1 MIQVN
6 LLRPIALACVLALAA
21 CAAPTPRPEAP
32 ASDAGGATDPA
43 AVAEPPESEDKEV
56 MAALMAGEFAWQ
68 DGRTESAAR
77 HYARAAAASDD
88 PAIAEHATRVAIVAR
103 TWELARTALARWRVL
118 APEATGI
125 VQAEAALALADGDTA
140 TALARLRA
148 LLQRGDAEA
157 RRMVGQ
163 ALLGGADPERATAA
177 LEALAADTSLPGGVD
192 TLLALSQVAQQL
204 RQPALAGRFAAAAVA
219 AAPDSA
225 PAVMWKGHLAL
236 RGGDRAAARAAFERA
251 LAIAPADRSNR
262 LTYAA
267 LLNETGEPGPAA
279 DALAALP
286 PDDEVLAARAAY
298 AARAEAPELLAR
310 VAAEIEALPA
320 PRPAARLE
328 LLGQLAE
335 LAERR
340 EDALRWYRAVPRG
353 ERWFE
358 AQVRIAVLLD
368 GLDDRDGA
376 LAHLDA
382 LRAGG
387 IDDDARL
394 ADTFLLEAELH
405 DRHADASRALD
416 AYSRGLRA
424 LPDERRLLYARA
436 LAFER
441 LDRVDEC
448 IADLR
453 RLVELDPDDA
463 DALNAL
469 GYTLA
474 DRTDRHQQE
483 ALELI
488 TRALAAKPDEPA
500 IIDSMGWVQY
510 RLGNHAE
517 ALVHLRRAFELQPDA
532 EIAAHLGEV
541 LWVTGARDEARAVWA
556 RGREVDTDNDVL
568 AETVR
573 RLDR

>member
-6 LLRPIALACVLALAA
+6 ILRPLVLACALALAA
-21 CAAPTPRPEAP
+21 CAGPGPRTAPAAEAP
-32 ASDAGGATDPA
+32 AGEAGDTGAEGAPLT
-43 AVAEPPESEDKEV
+43 SEDKDV

-68 DGRTESAAR
+68 DGRAASAAR
-77 HYARAAAASDD
+77 HFARAAAASDD
-88 PAIAEHATRVAIVAR
+88 PAIAEHATRVAIVAKA
-103 TWELARTALARWRVL
+103 WDLARESLARWRTL
-118 APEATGI
+118 APDAVGI
-125 VQAEAALALADGDTA
+125 VQAEAGLALADGDDA
-140 TALARLRA
+140 TALARLRT
-148 LLQRGDAEA
+148 LLARDDADS

-163 ALLGGADPERATAA
+163 VLLGGAEPARAVAA
-177 LEALAADTSLPGGVD
+177 LEALAAQPDLPGGVD
-192 TLLALSQVAQQL
+192 TLLTLSQVAQQL
-204 RQPALAGRFAAAAVA
+204 RQPELAGRLAAAAVA
-219 AAPDSA
+219 RDPKSTQ
-225 PAVMWKGHLAL
+225 AVMWQGHLAL

-251 LAIAPADRSNR
+251 LAIAPEDKSNR

-267 LLNETGEPGPAA
+267 LLNEMGEPGPAA
-279 DALAALP
+279 DALASLA

-298 AARAEAPELLAR
+298 AARAEDPALLAK
-310 VAAEIEALPA
+310 VAAEIEALPP
-320 PRPAARLE
+320 PRPAARVE

-335 LAERR
+335 LGERR
-340 EDALRWYRAVPRG
+340 DDALRWYRAVPRG
-353 ERWFE
+353 ERWFD

-368 GLDDRDGA
+368 GKGERDAA

-387 IDDDARL
+387 IDEDARL

-405 DRHADASRALD
+405 QRHEGADRALD

-436 LAFER
+436 LAYES

-448 IADLR
+448 IADLQ
-453 RLVELDPDDA
+453 RLVDLDPADA

-474 DRTDRHQQE
+474 DRTDRDQE
-483 ALELI
+483 ALLLI
-488 TRALAAKPDEPA
+488 EKALAAKPDEPA

-517 ALVHLRRAFELQPDA
+517 ALKHLRRAFELQPDA

-541 LWVTGARDEARAVWA
+541 LWVTGAKDEARTVWA
-556 RGREVDTDNDVL
+556 KGREVDAENAVL

>member
-6 LLRPIALACVLALAA
+6 VLRPLALAGALALAA
-21 CAAPTPRPEAP
+21 CAGPTQRPGSVADAAAGAAAEAP
-32 ASDAGGATDPA
+32 AEGAPLS
-43 AVAEPPESEDKEV
+43 SEDKDV

-68 DGRTESAAR
+68 DGRAASAAR
-77 HYARAAAASDD
+77 HFARAAAASDD
-88 PAIAEHATRVAIVAR
+88 PAIAEHATRVAIVAKA
-103 TWELARTALARWRVL
+103 WDLARESLARWRQL
-118 APEATGI
+118 APEAVGI
-125 VQAEAALALADGDTA
+125 VQAEAGLALADGDDA
-140 TALARLRA
+140 TALARLRT
-148 LLQRGDAEA
+148 LLARGDADS

-163 ALLGGADPERATAA
+163 VLLGGAEPARAVAA
-177 LEALAADTSLPGGVD
+177 LEALAADPGLPGGVD
-192 TLLALSQVAQQL
+192 TLLTLSQVAQQL
-204 RQPALAGRFAAAAVA
+204 RQPALAGRLAAAAVA
-219 AAPDSA
+219 ADPKSTQ
-225 PAVMWKGHLAL
+225 AVMWQGHLAL

-251 LAIAPADRSNR
+251 LEIAPDDKANR

-267 LLNETGEPGPAA
+267 LLNEMGEPGPAA
-279 DALAALP
+279 DALAGLA

-298 AARAEAPELLAR
+298 AARADDPALLAG
-310 VAAEIEALPA
+310 VAAEIEALPP
-320 PRPAARLE
+320 PRPPERVE

-335 LAERR
+335 LGERR
-340 EDALRWYRAVPRG
+340 DDALRWYRAVPRG
-353 ERWFE
+353 ERWFD

-368 GLDDRDGA
+368 GKGERDAA

-387 IDDDARL
+387 IDEDARL

-405 DRHADASRALD
+405 ERHDDSDRALD
-416 AYSRGLRA
+416 AYGRGLRA
-424 LPDERRLLYARA
+424 LPDERRLLYSRA
-436 LAFER
+436 LLFES

-448 IADLR
+448 IADLQ
-453 RLVELDPDDA
+453 RLVDLDPSDA

-474 DRTDRHQQE
+474 DRTDRHQE
-483 ALELI
+483 ALVLI
-488 TRALAAKPDEPA
+488 EKALAAKPDEPA

-517 ALVHLRRAFELQPDA
+517 ALKHLRRAFELQPDA

-541 LWVTGARDEARAVWA
+541 LWVTGAKDEARAAWA
-556 RGREVDTDNDVL
+556 KGREVDADNEVL

>member
-6 LLRPIALACVLALAA
+6 ILRPLVLAGMLALAA
-21 CAAPTPRPEAP
+21 CAGPAPRTAP
-32 ASDAGGATDPA
+32 AADAPADDAVGAAGDGAPLS
-43 AVAEPPESEDKEV
+43 SEDKDV

-68 DGRTESAAR
+68 DGRAASAAR
-77 HYARAAAASDD
+77 HFARAAAASDD
-88 PAIAEHATRVAIVAR
+88 PAIAEHATRVAIVAKA
-103 TWELARTALARWRVL
+103 WDLARESLARWRTL
-118 APEATGI
+118 APDAIGI
-125 VQAEAALALADGDTA
+125 VQAEAGLALADGDDA
-140 TALARLRA
+140 TALARLRT
-148 LLQRGDAEA
+148 LLARGDADS

-163 ALLGGADPERATAA
+163 VLLGGAEPARAVAA
-177 LEALAADTSLPGGVD
+177 LEALAGDPGLPGGVD

-204 RQPALAGRFAAAAVA
+204 RQPELAARLAAAAVTA
-219 AAPDSA
+219 D
-225 PAVMWKGHLAL
+225 PASTQALMWQGHLAL
-236 RGGDRAAARAAFERA
+236 RGGDRAVARAAFERA
-251 LAIAPADRSNR
+251 LAIAPDDKANR

-267 LLNETGEPGPAA
+267 LLNEMGEPGPAA
-279 DALAALP
+279 DSLAALE

-298 AARAEAPELLAR
+298 AARADDPALLAK
-310 VAAEIEALPA
+310 VAAEIEALPP

-335 LAERR
+335 LGERR
-340 EDALRWYRAVPRG
+340 DDALRWYRAVPRG
-353 ERWFE
+353 ERWFD

-368 GLDDRDGA
+368 GKGERDAA

-387 IDDDARL
+387 IDDDDKL

-405 DRHADASRALD
+405 QRHAAAARAID

-424 LPDERRLLYARA
+424 LPDDRRLLYARA
-436 LAFER
+436 LAYESV
-441 LDRVDEC
+441 DRVDEC
-448 IADLR
+448 IADLQ
-453 RLVELDPDDA
+453 RLVDLDPADA

-474 DRTDRHQQE
+474 DRTDRHQE
-483 ALELI
+483 ALALI
-488 TRALAAKPDEPA
+488 EKALAAKPDEPA

-517 ALVHLRRAFELQPDA
+517 ALKHLRRAFELQPDA

-541 LWVTGARDEARAVWA
+541 LWVTGAQDEARATWA
-556 RGREVDTDNDVL
+556 RGREVDADNAVL